1 MGARLPL
8 FLGDTMADTTNTQ
21 ESIDDQV
28 FAGDSPADTGKL
40 QQELNEKV
48 LRIQAELENYRKR
61 ARREME
67 EERRY
72 ALLPFAKDLLAV
84 VDNLERAIASGGAG
98 GGLLDGVKMVSAQL
112 QNVLNQHQCV
122 RIDTVGQPFDPNVHQ
137 AIAQE
142 ASSEH
147 PAGTVTREAQS
158 GYKLFDRVIRPA
170 QVFVSTGAQE

>member
-1 MGARLPL
+1 MTEP
-8 FLGDTMADTTNTQ
+8 TNTQ
-21 ESIDDQV
+21 EAIDDQV
-28 FAGDSPADTGKL
+28 FAAESPADIAKP
-40 QQELNEKV
+40 QQELTEANEKA
-48 LRIQAELENYRKR
+48 LRIQAEFENYRKR

-72 ALLPFAKDLLAV
+72 ALLPFAKDLLTV
-84 VDNLERAIASGGAG
+84 VDNLERALVAAQGDGS
-98 GGLLDGVKMVSAQL
+98 GLLEGVKMVSAQL

-142 ASSEH
+142 PSSEH

-170 QVFVSTGAQE
+170 QVFVSTGAQES

>member
-1 MGARLPL
+1 
-8 FLGDTMADTTNTQ
+8 MADNSNTQ
-21 ESIDDQV
+21 ESIDEQI
-28 FAGDSPADTGKL
+28 FAGEASSELTKL
-40 QQELNEKV
+40 QQDLSEANEKI
-48 LRIQAELENYRKR
+48 LRGQAELENYRKR
-61 ARREME
+61 VRREME

-72 ALLPFAKDLLAV
+72 ALLPFARDLLAV
-84 VDNLERAIASGGAG
+84 VDNLERAIAAGQEGGE
-98 GGLLDGVKMVSAQL
+98 LLDGVKMVSFQL
-112 QNVLNQHQCV
+112 QTVLNQHQCV

-170 QVFVSTGAQE
+170 QVFVSTGAPVG

>member
-1 MGARLPL
+1 
-8 FLGDTMADTTNTQ
+8 MADTSNTQ

-28 FAGDSPADTGKL
+28 FAGDASSELTKL
-40 QQELNEKV
+40 QQDLSEANEKI
-48 LRIQAELENYRKR
+48 LRGQAELENYRKR
-61 ARREME
+61 VRREME

-72 ALLPFAKDLLAV
+72 SLLPFARDLLAV
-84 VDNLERAIASGGAG
+84 VDNLERAIAAGQEGGE
-98 GGLLDGVKMVSAQL
+98 LLDGVKMVSSQL
-112 QNVLNQHQCV
+112 QIVLNQHQCV

-170 QVFVSTGAQE
+170 QVFVSTGAPVG

>member
-1 MGARLPL
+1 
-8 FLGDTMADTTNTQ
+8 MADTTNTQ

-28 FAGDSPADTGKL
+28 FAPDASSDVAKL
-40 QQELNEKV
+40 QQDLSEANEKF
-48 LRIQAELENYRKR
+48 LRGQAELENYRKR
-61 ARREME
+61 VRREME

-72 ALLPFAKDLLAV
+72 ALLPFAKDLLTV
-84 VDNLERAIASGGAG
+84 VDNLERAIASGQEGQ
-98 GGLLDGVKMVSAQL
+98 GLLEGVKMVSAQL

-122 RIDTVGQPFDPNVHQ
+122 RIETVGQPFDPNVHQ

-147 PAGTVTREAQS
+147 PVGTVSREAQS

-170 QVFVSTGAQE
+170 QVFVFTGAPVG

>member
-1 MGARLPL
+1 
-8 FLGDTMADTTNTQ
+8 MADTTKTQ

-28 FAGDSPADTGKL
+28 FAADASSDVAKL
-40 QQELNEKV
+40 QQDLTEANEKF
-48 LRIQAELENYRKR
+48 LRGQAELENYRKR
-61 ARREME
+61 VRREME

-72 ALLPFAKDLLAV
+72 ALLPFAKDLLTV
-84 VDNLERAIASGGAG
+84 VDNLERAIASGQEGQ
-98 GGLLDGVKMVSAQL
+98 GLLEGVKMVSTQL

-122 RIDTVGQPFDPNVHQ
+122 RIETVGQPFDPNVHQ

-170 QVFVSTGAQE
+170 QVFVSTGAPVG

>member
-1 MGARLPL
+1 
-8 FLGDTMADTTNTQ
+8 MADTTNTQ

-28 FAGDSPADTGKL
+28 FAADASSDVAKL
-40 QQELNEKV
+40 QQDLTEANEKF
-48 LRIQAELENYRKR
+48 LRGQAELENYRKR
-61 ARREME
+61 IRREME

-72 ALLPFAKDLLAV
+72 ALLPFAKDLLTV
-84 VDNLERAIASGGAG
+84 VDNLERAIASGQEGQ
-98 GGLLDGVKMVSAQL
+98 GLLEGVKMVSAQL

-122 RIDTVGQPFDPNVHQ
+122 RIETVGQPFDPNVHQ

-142 ASSEH
+142 ASNEH

-170 QVFVSTGAQE
+170 QVFVSTGAPS